1 MCEHHHATP
10 SLTLFYI
17 IDSATRKAK
26 FFLHPYKL
34 PHDLTVKQTQ
44 LFRTIWN
51 ELQEKKA

>member
-1 MCEHHHATP
+1 MCEHHHAMP
-10 SLTLFYI
+10 SLTLFYN
-17 IDSATRKAK
+17 DSATRKAK